1 MNQPA
6 TKQELLK
13 EIERSH
19 QDLVRVLASMTDEE
33 KVAPILQDG
42 WSVKDSLAHLVA
54 WEKMTIDWLT
64 RSLRGE
70 HVKRF
75 VEGFQYD
82 TEQQRLSV
90 MEALNQHLFEQN
102 KERALEEVMRDFRST
117 HRAISEFVT
126 QMEERDIFDPNRF
139 AWREGSPALEMIA
152 GNTYGHYAEH
162 QGWILE
168 WRAKRAYPTSKNELL
183 RRIRER
189 HAEMEELLG
198 SLSPAQLTA
207 PELDAGWSVK
217 DSLAHLAAWENLA
230 VEWVNLYRRGET
242 PKYWAEGF
250 VVGDGNSEE
259 LMHRFNAHLFE
270 QNQDRALDDV
280 LEHYRTAYSR
290 VVEMIESLDAGEIF
304 DANYFPARKGRPLIT
319 LLAGDS
325 YEHYDEHLI
334 SINRAFKSNA

>member
-1 MNQPA
+1 MNQPT
-6 TKQELLK
+6 TKQELLN
-13 EIERSH
+13 EMERSH
-19 QDLVRVLASMTDEE
+19 QDLVRVLASMSDEE

-54 WEKMTIDWLT
+54 WEKMTMDWLT

-82 TEQQRLSV
+82 TEEQREPV
-90 MEALNQHLFEQN
+90 MQALNQHLFEQN
-102 KERALEEVMRDFRST
+102 KDRALADVMRDFRAT
-117 HRAISEFVT
+117 HRAILQFVA
-126 QMEERDIFDPNRF
+126 QMDERDIFDPNRF
-139 AWREGSPALEMIA
+139 AWRNGSPALDMIG
-152 GNTYGHYAEH
+152 GNTYDHYAEH

-168 WRAKRAYPTSKNELL
+168 WRARRAYPTTKSELM

-189 HAEMEELLG
+189 HAEMEELLA

-217 DSLAHLAAWENLA
+217 DSLAHLAAWDNLA
-230 VEWVNLYRRGET
+230 VDWTNQYRRGEA

-250 VVGDGNSEE
+250 VVGDGNTEE
-259 LMHRFNAHLFE
+259 HMHRFNAHLFE
-270 QNQDRALDDV
+270 QNKNRALDEV
-280 LEHYRTAYSR
+280 LDHFRSAFLR
-290 VVEMIESLDAGEIF
+290 AVETVESLDASEIF
-304 DANYFPARKGRPLIT
+304 DADHFPARKGRPLIA

-325 YEHYDEHLI
+325 YEHYDEHLGWI
-334 SINRAFKSNA
+334 RAWLAR